1 MSRALQNVGA
11 SGSIPAAAREFARM
25 GVLVFVCAPNGK
37 HPITPQGFHDATTD
51 LNQIEEWWR
60 TPGWANVLRQEM
72 RTMTSALRAADLS
85 FTEWLSTGQIAV
97 ILRSAYDPAIASTLD
112 RHGDLGQELAT
123 AGLVAVNEAWGHLR
137 TDSAYH
143 AVLWVS
149 EWPRSLVH
157 PGFLAPVL
165 LSTGVL
171 RSFSL
176 IVTPMRTDQAARDI
190 RKKKVEYVS
199 DDAQRAR
206 IGQIEDAS
214 QNAEYQEQQTD
225 LTAGHGVL
233 RYSGPVSV
241 TADTLEDLDAAVSA
255 ITKAA
260 IQSSCETRK
269 LVGQQAKAF
278 TAALPL
284 CRQV

>member
-1 MSRALQNVGA
+1 MAQVSR
-11 SGSIPAAAREFARM
+11 P
-25 GVLVFVCAPNGK
+25 
-37 HPITPQGFHDATTD
+37 
-51 LNQIEEWWR
+51 
-60 TPGWANVLRQEM
+60 
-72 RTMTSALRAADLS
+72 
-85 FTEWLSTGQIAV
+85 
-97 ILRSAYDPAIASTLD
+97 
-112 RHGDLGQELAT
+112 
-123 AGLVAVNEAWGHLR
+123 
-137 TDSAYH
+137 
-143 AVLWVS
+143 
-149 EWPRSLVH
+149 PRL
-157 PGFLAPVL
+157 PRPVL

-199 DDAQRAR
+199 DDVQRAR

-214 QNAEYQEQQTD
+214 QNAEYQEMFQQQAD